1 MSHLYEAS
9 VSQEQATRS
18 PWNGWLS
25 LSLMEKNHC
34 DTPSRGRRSK
44 WTGIG
49 MENTCKPMA
58 VSFQCMTKSTTNK
71 KKKKPSGRGFAKC
84 YPCPRARAVHC
95 SLGRGDED
103 RDPEGL
109 LSAEEQCCLF
119 SDRLWPRAQMS
130 WSSGITL
137 ALGQGKCPSWPPL
150 APDLAPFQWKQQRW
164 VFRI

>member
-18 PWNGWLS
+18 PWNGCLS
-25 LSLMEKNHC
+25 LSLMEKDHC

-44 WTGIG
+44 WTG
-49 MENTCKPMA
+49 
-58 VSFQCMTKSTTNK
+58 
-71 KKKKPSGRGFAKC
+71 FAKC
-84 YPCPRARAVHC
+84 YPCPMARAIHR

-103 RDPEGL
+103 RGPEGL

-137 ALGQGKCPSWPPL
+137 ALGQGKHPSWPPL
-150 APDLAPFQWKQQRW
+150 DPDLAPFQ
-164 VFRI
+164 